1 MRRQA
6 LRVGAVLLCGC
17 LLVSATATL
26 AFLGGVGAGTASAQA
41 DGPNPCVGTMER
53 TPSGS
58 TLVTMQGIK
67 FDGDSFQKKP
77 AMLVSFGPSGAFEYA
92 WNGSARGRWWAY
104 DVDPMANGNLLMTST
119 EPGISVVQEMD
130 PRANENEWVKRF
142 DGDNGDAPGFHP
154 ENVTDAHDVD
164 LINGDELLIAD
175 KGDLH
180 HRLLIYNRTQE
191 RVTWQWNFSDHPDL
205 FPESGGGSYRNDWTH
220 VNDVDKIGPGKYMAS
235 VRNFDQVIVVD
246 RETKEVTMK
255 LGEDDNYRFM
265 NEQHNPQYLESEDG
279 TPTILVADSL
289 NDRVVE
295 WQRTGEGEW
304 DRTWELVGGGLDEPR
319 DADRLPNG
327 NTLVV
332 DRKGH
337 RTMEVT
343 PEGRVVWEVYTPWQ
357 PYDAERYDVGD
368 DDKVRG
374 PTSADIGT
382 DRSVSLTNSA
392 QFSRSEIEACGQAM
406 AEFAPKKGLLGSD
419 LFSGEF
425 VEHEGDGS
433 AADPNSTEPQTPG
446 GSSEDGSGFGVVS
459 LVAAL
464 VVLAVGSAA
473 AFRRGE

>member
-6 LRVGAVLLCGC
+6 LRLGALALCCC
-17 LLVSATATL
+17 LLVSSTAAL
-26 AFLGGVGAGTASAQA
+26 AFLGGGIGTASAQTER
-41 DGPNPCVGTMER
+41 PNPCVGTMEES
-53 TPSGS
+53 PDGS

-77 AMLVSFGPSGAFEYA
+77 AMLMSFGPNGEFEYA

-104 DVDPMANGNLLMTST
+104 DVDPLSNGNLLMTST
-119 EPGISVVQEMD
+119 EPGITVVQEMD

-154 ENVTDAHDVD
+154 QNISDAHDVD

-180 HRLLIYNRTQE
+180 NRLVVYNRTQE
-191 RVTWQWNFSDHPDL
+191 EVTWMWNFSDAPDL
-205 FPESGGGSYRNDWTH
+205 FPESGGGDYRTDWSH
-220 VNDVDKIGPGKYMAS
+220 VNDVDKVAPGKYMAS

-255 LGEDDNYRFM
+255 LGADDDYRFM
-265 NEQHNPQYLESEDG
+265 NEQHNPQYLEGENG
-279 TPTILVADSL
+279 TASILVADSL

-295 WQRTGEGEW
+295 WRQTGDGEW
-304 DRTWELVGGGLDEPR
+304 EMTWELVGGGLDEPR

-357 PYDAERYDVGD
+357 PYDAERYKLGD
-368 DDKVRG
+368 EPGG
-374 PTSADIGT
+374 PTSAEMGT

-406 AEFAPKKGLLGSD
+406 ADFAPKKGLLGSD

-425 VEHEGDGS
+425 VEHDGNGS
-433 AADPNSTEPQTPG
+433 VDDPNSTDPQTPD
-446 GSSEDGSGFGVVS
+446 GSSGDGAGFGALSVFG
-459 LVAAL
+459 AL
-464 VVLAVGSAA
+464 VVLLAVGSVAY
-473 AFRRGE
+473 FRREE

>member
-6 LRVGAVLLCGC
+6 LRLGALALCCC
-17 LLVSATATL
+17 LLVSSTAAL
-26 AFLGGVGAGTASAQA
+26 AFLGGGIGTASAQA
-41 DGPNPCVGTMER
+41 ERPNPCVGTMEES
-53 TPSGS
+53 PEGS

-77 AMLVSFGPSGAFEYA
+77 AMLISFGPNGGFEYA

-104 DVDPMANGNLLMTST
+104 DVDPLANGNLLMVST
-119 EPGISVVQEMD
+119 EPGITVVQEMD

-154 ENVTDAHDVD
+154 QNVTDAHDVD
-164 LINGDELLIAD
+164 LINGDELLSAD

-191 RVTWQWNFSDHPDL
+191 GVTWQWNFSDHPDL
-205 FPESGGGSYRNDWTH
+205 FPKSGGGDYRNDWSH
-220 VNDVDKIGPGKYMAS
+220 VNDVDKVGPGKYMAS

-246 RETKEVTMK
+246 RASKEVTMK

-279 TPTILVADSL
+279 TPTILIADSL

-304 DRTWELVGGGLDEPR
+304 EMTWELVGGGLDEPR

-343 PEGRVVWEVYTPWQ
+343 PAGRVVWEVYTPWQ
-357 PYDAERYDVGD
+357 PYDAERYEIGD
-368 DDKVRG
+368 EPGG
-374 PTSADIGT
+374 PTSADMGT

-392 QFSRSEIEACGQAM
+392 QFSRSEVEACGQAL
-406 AEFAPKKGLLGSD
+406 ADFAPSRGLLGSD

-425 VEHEGDGS
+425 VNHDGTTPAGS
-433 AADPNSTEPQTPG
+433 SDDPQTPG
-446 GSSEDGSGFGVVS
+446 GSSGDGAGFGLVVA
-459 LVAAL
+459 LVALLTVGL
-464 VVLAVGSAA
+464 VAR
-473 AFRRGE
+473 FRREE